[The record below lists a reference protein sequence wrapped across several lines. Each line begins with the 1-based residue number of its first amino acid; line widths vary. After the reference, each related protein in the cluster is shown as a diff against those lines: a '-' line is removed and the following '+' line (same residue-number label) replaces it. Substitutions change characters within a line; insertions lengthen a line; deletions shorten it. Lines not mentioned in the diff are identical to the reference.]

1 MEGLTLDN
9 TFHFDCGE
17 SKLYFNVVKFQNI
30 MTRTVNKDKKQKK
43 TNKIVATF
51 NFLTSFDNEMV

>member
-1 MEGLTLDN
+1 
-9 TFHFDCGE
+9 
-17 SKLYFNVVKFQNI
+17 